1 MRENLQQ
8 KGFMVGVTKKAS
20 LMLAIIFGFA
30 VFFSGCK
37 SDYAKKKI
45 VKIIKEKGIKKKIK
59 EEETIKKEKIKEK
72 MREAFEKL
80 PKKPPIDLR
89 MTFRNNFYWI
99 DIISNV
105 DNIAIVGIKVN
116 RGDCGGISRIDRK
129 LGLNDSYE
137 FRILPSFCRYVK
149 EISVKTDK
157 GTWVFGK

>member
-1 MRENLQQ
+1 MA
-8 KGFMVGVTKKAS
+8 GYKKAD
-20 LMLAIIFGFA
+20 LILAVIFGFA

-37 SDYAKKKI
+37 SDYAKKK
-45 VKIIKEKGIKKKIK
+45 IKEKGIKKKIK

-72 MREAFEKL
+72 IKEAFDEKL

-89 MTFRNNFYWI
+89 MTFGYNPYWI
-99 DIISNV
+99 SIISNV
-105 DNIAIVGIKVN
+105 DSITILSTKIN

-129 LGLNDSYE
+129 LGFGNSYE

-157 GTWVFGK
+157 GT

>member
-1 MRENLQQ
+1 MLVA
-8 KGFMVGVTKKAS
+8 GYKKAG
-20 LMLAIIFGFA
+20 LILAVIFGFA

-45 VKIIKEKGIKKKIK
+45 KEKGIKKKIR

-72 MREAFEKL
+72 IKEAFDEKL

-89 MTFRNNFYWI
+89 MTFGYNPYWI
-99 DIISNV
+99 SIISNV
-105 DNIAIVGIKVN
+105 DSITILSTKIN

-129 LGLNDSYE
+129 LGFGNSYE

-157 GTWVFGK
+157 GTWNFTFARK

>member
-1 MRENLQQ
+1 
-8 KGFMVGVTKKAS
+8 MVGYKKAD
-20 LMLAIIFGFA
+20 LILAVIFGFA

-72 MREAFEKL
+72 IKEVFDEKL

-89 MTFRNNFYWI
+89 MTFGYNPYWI
-99 DIISNV
+99 SIISNV
-105 DNIAIVGIKVN
+105 DSIAIVGIKVN

>member
-1 MRENLQQ
+1 M
-8 KGFMVGVTKKAS
+8 
-20 LMLAIIFGFA
+20 
-30 VFFSGCK
+30 FFSGCK

-45 VKIIKEKGIKKKIK
+45 VKIIKEKIIKKKIK

-99 DIISNV
+99 SIISNV

-116 RGDCGGISRIDRK
+116 RGDCGEISRIDRK
-129 LGLNDSYE
+129 LGFGNSYE

-157 GTWVFGK
+157 GTWNFTFARK

>member
-1 MRENLQQ
+1 
-8 KGFMVGVTKKAS
+8 
-20 LMLAIIFGFA
+20 
-30 VFFSGCK
+30 
-37 SDYAKKKI
+37 
-45 VKIIKEKGIKKKIK
+45 
-59 EEETIKKEKIKEK
+59 

-89 MTFRNNFYWI
+89 MTFGYNPYWI
-99 DIISNV
+99 SIISNV
-105 DNIAIVGIKVN
+105 DSIAIVGIKVN

-129 LGLNDSYE
+129 LGFGNSYE